1 MACKTFNEVFSMCG
15 RRDGWPLEILCT
27 ILVSQSDGARL
38 SSPRLH
44 QGSSSAL
51 QDRGLC
57 ISVGFSCSDCCFF
70 RRPKLRGNGRERR
83 SFGLRYISPFLQALT
98 YFDHSLLCSML
109 PRPFTTEKW
118 KSVGCLDSEIW
129 ILGSICSSLQWYQDL
144 QSYRFQTPPASLG
157 RADQWWGVAQ
167 CLHLKLRRLCIIIHT
182 ANREQTNVGND
193 SARLRKLIAV
203 FDGRIQTL
211 IINVFIEADQDPS
224 SRERVNQERPEDE
237 TVRKIPEWQPT
248 RALAQVNTLD
258 PHYRAVQIAK
268 VIESDMAIFNGSPDD
283 NHKAF
288 PDSLKNKDLDR
299 EIRVMNKSL
308 AQARGTKTAKAAG
321 KKLSVQVTGP
331 TVRIVTKDE
340 PNDIKI
346 VRFCL

>member
-1 MACKTFNEVFSMCG
+1 MEGF
-15 RRDGWPLEILCT
+15 RR
-27 ILVSQSDGARL
+27 
-38 SSPRLH
+38 
-44 QGSSSAL
+44 SSS
-51 QDRGLC
+51 
-57 ISVGFSCSDCCFF
+57 
-70 RRPKLRGNGRERR
+70 
-83 SFGLRYISPFLQALT
+83 T
-98 YFDHSLLCSML
+98 
-109 PRPFTTEKW
+109 
-118 KSVGCLDSEIW
+118 
-129 ILGSICSSLQWYQDL
+129 SSLRL
-144 QSYRFQTPPASLG
+144 IKTPP
-157 RADQWWGVAQ
+157 
-167 CLHLKLRRLCIIIHT
+167 
-182 ANREQTNVGND
+182 
-193 SARLRKLIAV
+193 
-203 FDGRIQTL
+203 
-211 IINVFIEADQDPS
+211 
-224 SRERVNQERPEDE
+224 RERVNQERPEDE

-346 VRFCL
+346 DEVDMEEQTTKRIHLLTQNSECHVYRIGYLPSTEELLILQGTNDTKQSFNSK